1 MKTTGFKIL
10 VSIVFHHMYCPC
22 RESIW
27 KRFIKYVLI
36 ELGLSVKTVFKSIR
50 ATMGATLAS
59 VQRRVIKSIHPSL
72 DSRSSYALSKPRI
85 YLEAFH

>member
-1 MKTTGFKIL
+1 
-10 VSIVFHHMYCPC
+10 MYCPR

-36 ELGLSVKTVFKSIR
+36 ELGLSVKTVFKSIG

-59 VQRRVIKSIHPSL
+59 VQRRVIMSIHPSL
-72 DSRSSYALSKPRI
+72 DSRSSYALSMPRI
-85 YLEAFH
+85 HLEAFH